1 MNFNHSVFVTSPF
14 FLGRDG
20 ITLKG
25 KRVELD
31 GQTALNEYDEDK
43 KVLKEL
49 SKEIQDVIEESLH
62 KHMAAQVDKAIAR
75 MEARDSF
82 PTFPNDFYGALR
94 KKIWCKS
101 QRRFIEFSLGYSI
114 T

>member
-62 KHMAAQVDKAIAR
+62 KHMAAQVDMR
-75 MEARDSF
+75 MNVT
-82 PTFPNDFYGALR
+82 TFKRL
-94 KKIWCKS
+94 WS
-101 QRRFIEFSLGYSI
+101 SI
-114 T
+114 TGCSENSITW

>member
-62 KHMAAQVDKAIAR
+62 KHMAGT
-75 MEARDSF
+75 S
-82 PTFPNDFYGALR
+82 G
-94 KKIWCKS
+94 
-101 QRRFIEFSLGYSI
+101 
-114 T
+114 